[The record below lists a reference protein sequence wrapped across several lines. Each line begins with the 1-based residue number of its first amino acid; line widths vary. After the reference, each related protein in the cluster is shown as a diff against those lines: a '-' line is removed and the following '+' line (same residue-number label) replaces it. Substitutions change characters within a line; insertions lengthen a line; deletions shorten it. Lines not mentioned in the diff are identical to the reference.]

1 MTRSKVRRVI
11 NANTGNKRLTYL
23 LLLWDRF
30 PRGQH
35 PSVRDLQLE
44 CADSRTDA
52 PCPSTNSTCHL
63 EIMALLRTGGK
74 AKSREFNQLF
84 RSFPDT
90 PTWRPLFRAWTSY
103 RRWFSGAMGGPRF
116 SRMLS
121 SHPRRELEETRSV
134 RRCTSSTCLSGP
146 LPRCVSFQYYP

>member
-1 MTRSKVRRVI
+1 MTRSEVGRMVI
-11 NANTGNKRLTYL
+11 ANTGNVRLTYL

-30 PRGQH
+30 PQGQH
-35 PSVRDLQLE
+35 PSIRDLQLG

-52 PCPSTNSTCHL
+52 PCHPTNSTCHP
-63 EIMALLRTGGK
+63 EIVALPRTGGK

-103 RRWFSGAMGGPRF
+103 RRWFCGALGGPRLSQMF
-116 SRMLS
+116 S
-121 SHPRRELEETRSV
+121 SHPRRELAETRSV
-134 RRCTSSTCLSGP
+134 RRCTSSTCPSGP